1 MRRRLEPMTIDAQ
14 ANLRTL
20 RDVLRYAV
28 TRFNEKTIYFGH
40 GQVDAFDE
48 ASFLVL
54 RTLSLPLERMD
65 VFLDAFLT
73 HAEIHT
79 LIELIERRVK
89 KRLPAAYLV
98 GEAWLQGYRFNVD
111 GRVIVPRSF
120 IAELLKEELA
130 PWLADPGA
138 VESVLDLCT
147 GSGCLAIIAADV
159 FPNARVHAVDISV
172 DALAVAARNVQD
184 YDLDERVRLIES
196 DLFDAVAAE
205 RYDLILCN
213 PPYVTD
219 AALSKLPREYTH
231 EPTLALAGGT
241 DGLDVVRR
249 VVSAAKRHLTA
260 DGLLVVEVGDG
271 RAAVERE
278 YPRTPLTWATTSGGD
293 DMVFLARAADLPV
306 QSVVRP
312 AAA

>member
-1 MRRRLEPMTIDAQ
+1 MTIDAQ

-28 TRFNEKTIYFGH
+28 TRFNERPIFYGH
-40 GQVDAFDE
+40 GQLDAFDE
-48 ASFLVL
+48 AAFLVM
-54 RTLSLPLERMD
+54 RAMKLPLERMD

-73 HAEIHT
+73 HAEINL

-89 KRLPAAYLV
+89 KRVPVAYLL
-98 GEAWLQGYRFNVD
+98 GEAWLQGYRFSVD
-111 GRVIVPRSF
+111 SRVIIPRSF

-130 PWLADPGA
+130 PWVPDAAA
-138 VESVLDLCT
+138 VHSVLDLCT
-147 GSGCLAIIAADV
+147 GCGCLAVIAADV
-159 FPNARVHAVDISV
+159 FANAKVDAVDISV
-172 DALAVAARNVQD
+172 DALAVAAHNVEEYGLGD
-184 YDLDERVRLIES
+184 RVRLVES
-196 DLFDAVAAE
+196 DLYQTLGSA

-219 AALSKLPREYTH
+219 HALGRLPIEYSH
-231 EPTLALAGGT
+231 EPTLALAGGP
-241 DGLDVVRR
+241 DGLDVVRG
-249 VVSAAKRHLTA
+249 VVAGARSHLNA

-278 YPRTPLTWATTSGGD
+278 YPQLPVTWATTSAGD
-293 DMVFLARAADLPV
+293 DMVFLVRAADLPARAATAR
-306 QSVVRP
+306 S